1 MIFYMLISTLL
12 FLPINQPLF
21 AQMNINY
28 SVIDGDSLKRDK
40 KRYRLHGI
48 DAPELKQLCWID
60 DQPWSCGEASRNYL
74 MAMQG
79 KEGMLCIKID
89 EDRYQRD
96 IVKCSVQTNDGIKD
110 VGSIMV
116 EEGYA
121 LAYRQYSKEY
131 IEEEKRAKD
140 KKKGIWKS
148 RFIYPWEWRREKRK
162 KNKS

>member
-1 MIFYMLISTLL
+1 MIFYMLISTLF

-96 IVKCSVQTNDGIKD
+96 IVKCSVQTKDGIKD

-140 KKKGIWKS
+140 MKKGIWKS
-148 RFIYPWEWRREKRK
+148 RFIYPWEWRR
-162 KNKS
+162 KN

>member
-1 MIFYMLISTLL
+1 MLISTLL

-48 DAPELKQLCWID
+48 DAPELKQLCWVD
-60 DQPWSCGEASRNYL
+60 DQPWLCGEASRNYL
-74 MAMQG
+74 IAIQG
-79 KEGMLCIKID
+79 KEGMLCNKID
-89 EDRYQRD
+89 EDRYLRD
-96 IVKCSVQTNDGIKD
+96 IVKCSVQTKDGIKD

-131 IEEEKRAKD
+131 IEEEKKAKA

-148 RFIYPWEWRREKRK
+148 KFMYPWEWRRK
-162 KNKS
+162 KK

>member
-1 MIFYMLISTLL
+1 MLL
-12 FLPINQPLF
+12 FFLFLSLLSSPLTAKEIRDEF
-21 AQMNINY
+21 IVYQI
-28 SVIDGDSLKRDK
+28 IDGDSLKRDK
-40 KRYRLHGI
+40 KRYRLQGI
-48 DAPELKQLCWID
+48 DAPELKQLCWIK
-60 DQPWSCGEASRNYL
+60 DQPWSCGEAAGDYL
-74 MAMQG
+74 RTIQG
-79 KEGMLCIKID
+79 KEGLHCIKVD
-89 EDRYQRD
+89 EDRYRRD
-96 IVKCSVQTNDGIKD
+96 IVKCSVQTKDGIKD

-140 KKKGIWKS
+140 NKRGIWKS

>member
-60 DQPWSCGEASRNYL
+60 DQPWSCGKASRNYL

-96 IVKCSVQTNDGIKD
+96 IVKCSVKTKDGIKD

-140 KKKGIWKS
+140 NKRGIWKS
-148 RFIYPWEWRREKRK
+148 KFMYPWEWRRK
-162 KNKS
+162 KK

>member
-1 MIFYMLISTLL
+1 MILYMLISTLL

-48 DAPELKQLCWID
+48 DAPELKQLCWVD
-60 DQPWSCGEASRNYL
+60 DQPWLCGEASRNYL
-74 MAMQG
+74 IAIQG
-79 KEGMLCIKID
+79 KEGMLCNKID
-89 EDRYQRD
+89 EDRYLRD
-96 IVKCSVQTNDGIKD
+96 IVKCSVQTKDGIKD

-131 IEEEKRAKD
+131 IEEEKKAKA

-148 RFIYPWEWRREKRK
+148 KFMYPWEWRRK
-162 KNKS
+162 KK

>member
-60 DQPWSCGEASRNYL
+60 DQPWSCGEASRDYL
-74 MAMQG
+74 MAIQG

-89 EDRYQRD
+89 EDRYRRD
-96 IVKCSVQTNDGIKD
+96 IVKCSAQTKDGIKD

-140 KKKGIWKS
+140 NKRGIWKS
-148 RFIYPWEWRREKRK
+148 KFMYPWEWRRK
-162 KNKS
+162 KK

>member
-60 DQPWSCGEASRNYL
+60 DQPWS
-74 MAMQG
+74 
-79 KEGMLCIKID
+79 
-89 EDRYQRD
+89 
-96 IVKCSVQTNDGIKD
+96 
-110 VGSIMV
+110 
-116 EEGYA
+116 
-121 LAYRQYSKEY
+121 
-131 IEEEKRAKD
+131 
-140 KKKGIWKS
+140 
-148 RFIYPWEWRREKRK
+148 
-162 KNKS
+162 